1 MLVSQPPFSGY
12 ASKLDVLQRD
22 GTTLSAATSLVS
34 LATLQLKTL
43 IDFWV

>member
-12 ASKLDVLQRD
+12 ASKSDVSQRD
-22 GTTLSAATSLVS
+22 GATLSAATSLVP